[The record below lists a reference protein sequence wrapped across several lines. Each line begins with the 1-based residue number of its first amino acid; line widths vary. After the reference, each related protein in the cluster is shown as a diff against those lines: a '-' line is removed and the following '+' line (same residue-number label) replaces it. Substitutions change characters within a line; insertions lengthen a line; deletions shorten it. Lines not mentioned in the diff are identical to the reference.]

1 MVKIAHASTNENGKI
16 SGGKAGDQTGKEVC
30 IRSWY
35 SKPWNVVI
43 RFKSL
48 DMRQKVADCMIRA
61 ANNPRVGYD
70 QPDRNS
76 LLRYARKVGYDPYKV
91 TALCGTDCSA
101 VVTVACIYAGI
112 PESALVV
119 NGNSAT
125 TSTLRKRLEAT
136 GKVETFTDKD
146 YTAKTDNLLVGDI
159 LLSEGHHVAVVVEA
173 ETPKTGANMKTSQKG
188 IDLIKKFEGCRL
200 QAYKAVPTEPCYTI
214 GYGHYGSDVSPNMV
228 ISQAQAED
236 FLKQDLAKYESAVN
250 ALGIPLNQNQFD
262 ALVSF
267 AYNCGAGNLKKL
279 VRGRDT
285 QQIADAML
293 MYNKSGGAVL
303 AGLTN
308 RRQAERTLF
317 LSGTDSKAEQVDV
330 KPKTGNPY
338 PEPTQSIRLGDKGEG
353 VKWLQYELNRKG
365 YILNA
370 DGDAGNLTIGALLDY
385 QKKHPELEMDGVC
398 GKETR
403 KALKA

>member
-1 MVKIAHASTNENGKI
+1 MVKIAHASINENGKI

-35 SKPWNVVI
+35 NKPWNVVI

-101 VVTVACIYAGI
+101 VVTVACIYAGV

-125 TSTLRKRLEAT
+125 TSTLRNRLEAT
-136 GKVETFTDKD
+136 GKVETFTGKD
-146 YTAKTDNLLVGDI
+146 YTAKTENLLVGDI
-159 LLSEGHHVAVVVEA
+159 LLSEGHHVAVVVEI
-173 ETPKTGANMKTSQKG
+173 ERSGMKTSQKG
-188 IDLIKKFEGCRL
+188 VDLIKQFEGCRL
-200 QAYKAVPTEPCYTI
+200 QAYKAVPTEQCYTI

-279 VRGRDT
+279 VRGRDA

-293 MYNKSGGAVL
+293 QYNKSGGNVL
-303 AGLTN
+303 AGLTR
-308 RRQAERTLF
+308 RRQAERELF
-317 LSGTDSKAEQVDV
+317 TSGMTEK
-330 KPKTGNPY
+330 KTGNPY
-338 PEPTQSIRLGDKGEG
+338 SEPTKNIRLNSKGNDVRWLQWMLNDKGHYGLIVDGEAGDKTIE
-353 VKWLQYELNRKG
+353 
-365 YILNA
+365 A
-370 DGDAGNLTIGALLDY
+370 LTDF
-385 QKKHPELEMDGVC
+385 QKKAFPNDPREWDGIC
-398 GKETR
+398 GEKTR
-403 KALKA
+403 AALKK